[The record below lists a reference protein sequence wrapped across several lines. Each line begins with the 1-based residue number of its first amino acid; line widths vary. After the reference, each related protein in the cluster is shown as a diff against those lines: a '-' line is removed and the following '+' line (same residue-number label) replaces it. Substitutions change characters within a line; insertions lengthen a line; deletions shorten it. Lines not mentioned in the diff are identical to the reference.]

1 MKTGMCSLLAA
12 VSMLSGA
19 ISNATPFTEYRS
31 IDGTGNNLE
40 LPLLGST
47 NSPLLRRVTPAYSD
61 GISLPAGSLRP
72 NPRVISNAICQQIA
86 PQLDSSGHTSMVFQ
100 WGQFLDHDLSLTTT
114 GEESVPIPVPPDD
127 PVFTIDSSIRFHRS
141 LFHLDTG
148 TPTTPRQQINQ
159 VTAFIDASQVYGSDL
174 IRATALR
181 TNDGTGKLDTS
192 RFDLLPFNTSGLPND
207 GGPDSDFYLAGD
219 IRANEQVGLT
229 ALHVLFV
236 REHNRLATALH
247 HQDKSLSGDEI
258 YYQARAIVGAQ
269 MQVITYREF
278 LPAVLGPDSLAP
290 YAGYVPTTDPGIANA
305 FSTAAFRFGHS
316 MLSSEL
322 LRLKSNGEPIPEGNL
337 SLRDAFFTRFEL
349 NPESGK
355 GIEPLLR
362 GLASQVAQAVDTKI
376 VDGVRN
382 FLFGSPDQGPFDLA
396 ALNIQ
401 RGRDHGLPGYNAM
414 RIELGLAPAADYE
427 DITSDP
433 QVSSLLRQV
442 YGPGNVS
449 EVDPWI
455 GGLAEDKL
463 PDAMVGP
470 LFHLII
476 RDQFERLR
484 DGDRFWYQA
493 VFSAEILQEL
503 ESTTLADIICRNT
516 QILPAELNEN
526 VFISNPNPSTSAP

>member
-1 MKTGMCSLLAA
+1 MLAA
-12 VSMLSGA
+12 VSILSGT
-19 ISNATPFTEYRS
+19 ISNATPFDQYRS
-31 IDGTGNNLE
+31 IDGTGNNLT
-40 LPLLGST
+40 LPQLGSAH
-47 NSPLLRRVTPAYSD
+47 SPLLRLVTPAYSD
-61 GISLPAGSLRP
+61 GISLPAGSSRP
-72 NPRVISNAICQQIA
+72 NPRVISNAICQQLA
-86 PQLDSSGHTSMVFQ
+86 PQLDGSGHTSMVFQ
-100 WGQFLDHDLSLTTT
+100 WGQFLDHDLSLTPA
-114 GEESVPIPVPPDD
+114 GEEPLPIPVPAGD
-127 PVFTIDSSIRFHRS
+127 PVFTAGTSISFHRS
-141 LFHLDTG
+141 LFDPQTG
-148 TPTTPRQQINQ
+148 TTAPRQQINE
-159 VTAFIDASQVYGSDL
+159 VTAFIDASQVYGSDM
-174 IRATALR
+174 IRAAALR

-207 GGPDSDFYLAGD
+207 GGPDADFYVAGD

-258 YYQARAIVGAQ
+258 YHRARAIVGAQ
-269 MQVITYREF
+269 MQVITYQEF
-278 LPAVLGPDSLAP
+278 LPAVLGPYGLAP
-290 YAGYVPTTDPGIANA
+290 YAGYSPTTDPGIANA

-322 LRLKSNGEPIPEGNL
+322 LRLKSNGKPIPDGNL
-337 SLRDAFFTRFEL
+337 SLRDAFFTRLEL
-349 NPESGK
+349 NPESGR

-382 FLFGSPDQGPFDLA
+382 FLFGSPDQGAFDLA
-396 ALNIQ
+396 SLNIQ

-433 QVSSLLRQV
+433 QLSSLLRQV
-442 YGPGNVS
+442 YGPGNVA

-455 GGLAEDKL
+455 AGLAEDKL
-463 PDAMVGP
+463 PGALVGP
-470 LFHLII
+470 LFHHLI

-484 DGDRFWYQA
+484 DGDRFWYRK
-493 VFSAEILQEL
+493 VFSGETLQQL

-516 QILPAELNEN
+516 QIRPAELNEN
-526 VFISNPNPSTSAP
+526 VFTSNPTPSTSVPQSAVVD